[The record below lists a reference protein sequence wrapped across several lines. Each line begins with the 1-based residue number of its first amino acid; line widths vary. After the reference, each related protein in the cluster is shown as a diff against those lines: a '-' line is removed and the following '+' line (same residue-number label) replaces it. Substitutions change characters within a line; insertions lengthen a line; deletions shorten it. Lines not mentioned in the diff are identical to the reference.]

1 MILFSLPAFA
11 WDDTGHKI
19 TGYIA
24 WSRMTPETRERVIKV
39 LLAAPEDAQL
49 STYYQM
55 YGSRKPDSRKRE
67 FFMLVTTWAD
77 IIRDKNFN
85 TRFTKYNNGNWHYAN
100 TFWKSENGRSM
111 LVDGQEETGLA
122 MKKLAEFDAL
132 IRSNASDAEKA
143 IAIAWLE
150 HLIGDMHQPLHSSGK
165 ISNSSP
171 KGDQGGNLFLL
182 TPKGTKRENQENL
195 HWFWDSV
202 VVRYM
207 PNSKDLSEG
216 AYIDPIA
223 EDFMKKYPYEK
234 MKDMLQPAKY
244 DAWAKESLEF
254 AMNEV
259 YKDLK
264 FFEMPSD
271 KYKEKAFKIA
281 EKRLTLAGYR
291 MGDLFNEVFGATSG
305 STSPEKTAR
314 IEYAKKLDDQNVIA
328 NVSYFA
334 NGDTL
339 EIGVADKVSP
349 SFADT
354 TVEILVGHVSKPEA
368 KRLGFKKIHIKGGRG
383 SSGEKD
389 TIDQTIDLK

>member
-1 MILFSLPAFA
+1 MLRSRTCLAACVAVMILFSLPAFA

-291 MGDLFNEVFGATSG
+291 MGDLFNEVFGG
-305 STSPEKTAR
+305 PKTMDAPV
-314 IEYAKKLDDQNVIA
+314 K
-328 NVSYFA
+328 
-334 NGDTL
+334 
-339 EIGVADKVSP
+339 
-349 SFADT
+349 T
-354 TVEILVGHVSKPEA
+354 TPVP
-368 KRLGFKKIHIKGGRG
+368 
-383 SSGEKD
+383 
-389 TIDQTIDLK
+389 